1 MKIPGYTIIDTI
13 GTGGMATVYK
23 GIQDSLKRKVAIKV
37 IHKKLANQPAVLE
50 QFARESYII
59 AQLTHPHIIHV
70 IDKGLLG
77 DKTPY
82 FIMEYL
88 QGQDLAQL
96 IQQGGFE
103 VNKKIE
109 LLIQICKALSYAHKN
124 GVIHR
129 DIKPA
134 NIFIDQ
140 ENHAHVLD
148 FGIAQFCDSQTTQ
161 DTEDILMGTLAYMSP
176 EQQSGSVNITLLS
189 DIYSLGV
196 LMYVL
201 FTGQKPVGNFTS
213 PSDLAAGIK
222 PLLDNLILDCLKND
236 PLDRPS
242 SADKVKDTL
251 LQLLSGTH
259 LKPEQKELAEEGI
272 SSLKNRFALLDV
284 FKEEK
289 HSAIYLYE
297 NKKDH
302 SLLIIKKR
310 PVWSKGFDET
320 NLLKP
325 LSHKHI
331 AKIYGTSKNARYYI
345 IVMQY
350 LNGGSLQ
357 DRLIVATP
365 WDNALRIVREICLG
379 LAFTHQNDI
388 VHGNLRPSN
397 ILFDENGIIKLS
409 DFGLDD
415 HYQDGPEKNWY
426 KLQSEEKTK
435 RTDIFSVG
443 VILYQLLTGTLP
455 RWKNKKIAPTES
467 FEQLPKQLKSLV
479 NSMVKWTP
487 IARKATMNQVLEEID
502 VLLEYHIQLCMEEAK
517 TQQWE
522 NQQAIEKALEE
533 QRKAKLKQIKR
544 WLLIGSGF
552 IALISIGIFYQD
564 ILSLF
569 NQEVINEQL

>member
-1 MKIPGYTIIDTI
+1 MQIPGYTIIETI

-37 IHKKLANQPAVLE
+37 IHKKLANQAIVLE
-50 QFARESYII
+50 QFERESYII
-59 AQLTHPHIIHV
+59 AQLNHPHVIHV
-70 IDKGLLG
+70 IDKGLLK

-96 IQQGGFE
+96 IQQGGLE

-109 LLIQICKALSYAHKN
+109 LLIQVCKALSYAHKN

-134 NIFIDQ
+134 NIFIDL

-148 FGIAQFCDSQTTQ
+148 FGIAQFCDSEATS
-161 DTEDILMGTLAYMSP
+161 DTDDMIMGTLAYMSP
-176 EQQSGSVNITLLS
+176 EQQNSSANITFLS

-196 LMYVL
+196 VMYVL
-201 FTGQKPVGNFTS
+201 FTGQKPVGNFTA
-213 PSDLAAGIK
+213 PSDLAAGITSQ
-222 PLLDNLILDCLKND
+222 LDKLILDCLKTD
-236 PLDRPS
+236 PLDRPA
-242 SADKVKDTL
+242 SADKVKDIL

-259 LKPEQKELAEEGI
+259 LKQEQKELAEQGI
-272 SSLKNRFALLDV
+272 SSLKVGFALLDIL
-284 FKEEK
+284 KEEK

-302 SLLIIKKR
+302 NLLIIKKR
-310 PVWSKGFDET
+310 PIWSKGFDET

-331 AKIYGTSKNARYYI
+331 AKIYGTSKNDRTYI

-357 DRLIVATP
+357 DRLIVAMP
-365 WDNALRIVREICLG
+365 WDNALRITREICLG
-379 LAFTHQNDI
+379 LAFAHQNEI
-388 VHGNLRPSN
+388 CHGNLRPSN
-397 ILFDENGIIKLS
+397 ILFDENGTIKLS

-415 HYQDGPEKNWY
+415 HYQTGPEKNWY

-435 RTDIFSVG
+435 RTDIYSAG
-443 VILYQLLTGTLP
+443 IILYQLLTGSLP
-455 RWKNKKIAPTES
+455 RWKNKKIAPSEK
-467 FEQLPKQLKSLV
+467 FDQLPDQLKKLV
-479 NSMVKWTP
+479 NSMVAWSPTG
-487 IARKATMNQVLEEID
+487 RQNNMNQVLEEID
-502 VLLEYHIQLCMEEAK
+502 VLLEYHLQLGMEEAK

-522 NQQAIEKALEE
+522 NQKSIERALEK
-533 QRKAKLKQIKR
+533 QRRLRLKKITT
-544 WLLIGSGF
+544 WALIGAG
-552 IALISIGIFYQD
+552 LIGLICAGIFYQD
-564 ILSLF
+564 ILSLI
-569 NQEVINEQL
+569 V

>member
-1 MKIPGYTIIDTI
+1 MQIPGYTIIDTI

-37 IHKKLANQPAVLE
+37 IHKKLANQPLVLQ
-50 QFARESYII
+50 QFERESYII
-59 AQLTHPHIIHV
+59 AQLNHPHVIHV
-70 IDKGLLG
+70 IDKGLLK

-96 IQQGGFE
+96 IQQGGLE
-103 VNKKIE
+103 VNKKLE

-148 FGIAQFCDSQTTQ
+148 FGIAQFCDSPAKP
-161 DTEDILMGTLAYMSP
+161 DTDDMLMGTLAYMSP
-176 EQQSGSVNITLLS
+176 EQQASSSNVTILS

-201 FTGQKPVGNFTS
+201 FTGQKPVGNFAA
-213 PSDLAAGIK
+213 PSELAAGINSR
-222 PLLDNLILDCLKND
+222 LDHLILNCLKTE
-236 PLDRPS
+236 PLDRPA

-259 LKPEQKELAEEGI
+259 LKQAQKELAEEGI
-272 SSLKNRFALLDV
+272 SSLKKRFVLLEV
-284 FKEEK
+284 IKEEK

-302 SLLIIKKR
+302 NLLIIKKR
-310 PVWSKGFDET
+310 PIWSKGFNET

-325 LSHKHI
+325 LTHKHI
-331 AKIYGTSKNARYYI
+331 AEIYGTSKNSRSYI
-345 IVMQY
+345 IVMEY
-350 LNGGSLQ
+350 LNGGALQ

-365 WDNALRIVREICLG
+365 WDNALRTVREICLG
-379 LAFTHQNDI
+379 LAFAHQNGI
-388 VHGNLRPSN
+388 IHGNLRPSN
-397 ILFDENGIIKLS
+397 ILFDENGLIKVS

-415 HYQDGPEKNWY
+415 RYQVGPEKNGY

-435 RTDIFSVG
+435 RTDIYSVG
-443 VILYQLLTGTLP
+443 IILYQLLTGSLP
-455 RWKNKKIAPTES
+455 RRKNRQIIPSEK
-467 FEQLPKQLKSLV
+467 FDQLPDQLKEMIKR
-479 NSMVKWTP
+479 MVAWLPMSRQNT
-487 IARKATMNQVLEEID
+487 ITQVLEEID
-502 VLLEYHIQLCMEEAK
+502 VLLEYHLQLSMKEAK
-517 TQQWE
+517 TQHREKQE
-522 NQQAIEKALEE
+522 AIEKVLK
-533 QRKAKLKQIKR
+533 QQKKAKLKKIIH
-544 WLLIGSGF
+544 WTL
-552 IALISIGIFYQD
+552 IALASFSLICLGLFFQEFI
-564 ILSLF
+564 SLF
-569 NQEVINEQL
+569 DQGIGDEKI